1 MNSFFLLA
9 DDDYDDAELFHE
21 ALTTI
26 DPQISFRHVENGEA
40 VLNFLTNEST
50 GKPDIIFLDLNMP
63 AMSGWQ
69 CLAKLKNNA
78 KLKEIPVVMYSTSSN
93 LREKEIA
100 MDLGAVGFVTKP
112 TDFSALIDVL
122 HTIIRNLHGDLK
134 KILGSPSS

>member
-9 DDDYDDAELFHE
+9 DDDYDDAELFQE
-21 ALTTI
+21 ALTSV
-26 DPQISFRHVENGEA
+26 DPQIAFRHVENGEA
-40 VLNFLTNEST
+40 VLNFLTSESS

-78 KLKEIPVVMYSTSSN
+78 QLKEIPVVMYSTSSN

-112 TDFSALIDVL
+112 TEFTTLIDILQAIV
-122 HTIIRNLHGDLK
+122 RNLRGDLK
-134 KILGSPSS
+134 KILGKSLS